1 MGFNMKKILP
11 TIGLIFAVGLAL
23 AAPARAFPQASPDGK
38 LFQDAKLL
46 IFDKKWE
53 AALDKLRELTDSYAA
68 SPYYGQAVFY
78 KGECLSSMPGR
89 ESDALKTYKEYLRLP
104 EANASLVEE
113 AEGSIIDL
121 AYALYE
127 KGNKTAVRD
136 IEDRLTHPDK
146 AVRFYAAYKLSMV
159 SDKAVAL
166 KAVPVLER
174 YIETAKEPD
183 LVDRAR
189 IALLRISPESLKS
202 VDDRRPAQD
211 ENRVLRIRIWKK
223 GQKQPQVSVNIPWS
237 LADLALG
244 AMSEEDKAAMRAK
257 GYDVNRILSD
267 LAKSKQKLFR
277 LEADDGTIIEIWIE

>member
-1 MGFNMKKILP
+1 MKKMLP

-23 AAPARAFPQASPDGK
+23 AAPARAFPQASPDEK

-53 AALDKLRELTDSYAA
+53 SALGKLQELTDSYAH

-78 KGECLSSMPGR
+78 EGECLSSLKGR
-89 ESDALKTYKEYLRLP
+89 EAEALKTYKEYLGLP
-104 EANASLVEE
+104 GANAGLVEE

-127 KGNKTAVRD
+127 KGDKTAVRD
-136 IEDRLTHPDK
+136 IEERLTHPDK

-159 SDKAVAL
+159 SDRAVAL
-166 KAVPVLER
+166 KAVPVLKR
-174 YIETAKEPD
+174 TIETEKEAD
-183 LVDRAR
+183 LADRAR
-189 IALLRISPESLKS
+189 IALLRISPESLKTVEDS
-202 VDDRRPAQD
+202 GPAQN
-211 ENRVLRIRIWKK
+211 ENRVLRIRVWKK
-223 GQKQPQVSVNIPWS
+223 GQKAPQVSISIPWS

-244 AMSEEDKAAMRAK
+244 AMSEQDKAAMRAK
-257 GYDVNRILSD
+257 GYDISRILSD

-277 LEADDGTIIEIWIE
+277 LEADDGTIFEIWIE